1 MSVDV
6 VNTLLINHV
15 KYACDF
21 YCISVYLSCVC
32 YNRLILNFVYVNIVE
47 GRMPIFGSKWA
58 SCPASCAHLSEGN
71 QCFNYCV
78 GLGYRN
84 GGECYY
90 NGSPYGNCCC
100 NTD

>member
-1 MSVDV
+1 MTKAFMIFFLVAS
-6 VNTLLINHV
+6 L
-15 KYACDF
+15 A
-21 YCISVYLSCVC
+21 LSA
-32 YNRLILNFVYVNIVE
+32 NVE
-47 GRMPIFGSKWA
+47 GRVPIFGSKWA

-71 QCFNYCV
+71 QCYNYCV